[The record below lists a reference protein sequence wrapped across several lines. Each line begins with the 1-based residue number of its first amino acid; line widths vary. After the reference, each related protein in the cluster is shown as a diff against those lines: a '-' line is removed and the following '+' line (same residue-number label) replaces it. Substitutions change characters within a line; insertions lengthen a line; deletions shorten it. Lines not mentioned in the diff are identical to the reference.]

1 QKEELSL
8 LMQEEA
14 FKEGW
19 SYSQADVD
27 FYYACPQN
35 SIYAAK
41 VNNSLAGCVILHR
54 SSSHL
59 YKRPVFSA
67 GFFLVLNEYRGK
79 KVVGPYL
86 WHHAITKH
94 LEENAVVC
102 FHAVPRAVGYYERLN
117 FKRTSLVDL
126 YLTLKKEHL
135 NEENIKAT
143 SQLFDSNR
151 LRMLN

>member
-1 QKEELSL
+1 MNLEISKIQKEELST

-35 SIYAAK
+35 SIYAVK
-41 VNNSLAGCVILHR
+41 VDNVLAGCVILHQ

-59 YKRPVFSA
+59 NNKPVFSA

-79 KVVGPYL
+79 KIIGPYL
-86 WHHAITKH
+86 WDRAITEH
-94 LEENAVVC
+94 LDQNAVVC
-102 FHAVPRAVGYYERLN
+102 FHSVPRAVEYYERLN
-117 FKRTSLVDL
+117 YKKTALVDL
-126 YLTLKKEHL
+126 YLTLKKS
-135 NEENIKAT
+135 T
-143 SQLFDSNR
+143 
-151 LRMLN
+151 